1 MSWREKYDDLKP
13 GQLFQANKPFTK
25 PFYKTNPNKMFPSKT
40 LIMVI
45 GKDYI
50 GLDYDDSKVYY
61 LVEDI
66 KSEMDAYNFFIC
78 FEEMKQ

>member
-1 MSWREKYDDLKP
+1 LRSWEKKYDDLKP
-13 GQLFQANKPFTK
+13 GQLFQATK
-25 PFYKTNPNKMFPSKT
+25 PFYETTPIRVFKAKTP
-40 LIMVI
+40 IMVI

-50 GLDYDDSKVYY
+50 GLHYNDSKVYY

-66 KSEMDAYNFFIC
+66 KSSMDAYNFFIC

>member
-13 GQLFQANKPFTK
+13 GQLFQATK
-25 PFYKTNPNKMFPSKT
+25 PFYETNPIKVFPSKT
-40 LIMVI
+40 PIMVI

-50 GLDYDDSKVYY
+50 GLDYSDSKVYY

-66 KSEMDAYNFFIC
+66 KTDMDAYNFFIC
-78 FEEMKQ
+78 FEEFKQ